1 MDSIDRYESQ
11 NGLLNTRMIDLNKEK
26 DQVDK
31 IMKKIQGETEEDV
44 AIFIDKLHTSS
55 ELVKA
60 NVTSKC
66 RLVF

>member
-1 MDSIDRYESQ
+1 
-11 NGLLNTRMIDLNKEK
+11 
-26 DQVDK
+26 
-31 IMKKIQGETEEDV
+31 MKKIQGETEEDV